1 MKVFGVIFFFAVR
14 VASAAP
20 VDILLD
26 PSATVEAR
34 EAVARQLDELG
45 LQRPLPVQEA
55 ISELC
60 HQVDFCGQ
68 ASSDA
73 EFLASCP
80 AYDAA
85 SPGLPSAWD
94 QCRPRY
100 VRENYTCPAGLEK
113 QTLHNLQIFRAMQND
128 FQSTYM
134 SLIYP
139 QLMSVL
145 GARYQIDFE
154 NLGSQ
159 GTADVLSRNPEI
171 MAIAT
176 EATALGQ
183 YTLGCYGQMNPL
195 LFGRNEAKLTR
206 YYHLFK
212 ASLNT
217 LSLAP
222 EFRGMVNRGV
232 RLPAPV
238 LRAHHKVGAVVCY
251 NGFTSTAVH
260 DEAKDRGDD
269 PRNAFLADKCVQ
281 RLYIRS
287 TDESA
292 VPGRLISEMS
302 ATRGEREVLF
312 APGACFRV
320 ERVYPRTDT
329 AGDDADEVCAEGER
343 YNFELRHVPSGSRA
357 N

>member
-1 MKVFGVIFFFAVR
+1 MKGFGIIILLAMR
-14 VASAAP
+14 SASAGP
-20 VDILLD
+20 VDILLN
-26 PSATVEAR
+26 PSATIEAR
-34 EAVARQLDELG
+34 EAVARQLDGLG

-55 ISELC
+55 IAELC

-73 EFLASCP
+73 EILASCP
-80 AYDAA
+80 AYDAS
-85 SPGLPSAWD
+85 SPGLPTAED
-94 QCRPRY
+94 DCRPRY

-113 QTLHNLQIFRAMQND
+113 QTLHNLRIFRAMQND

-139 QLMSVL
+139 QLVSVL

-154 NLGSQ
+154 NLGNQ
-159 GTADVLSRNPEI
+159 GIAAVLSRNPEI
-171 MAIAT
+171 MSIAT

-206 YYHLFK
+206 YYNLFR
-212 ASLNT
+212 ATLNT

-222 EFRGMVNRGV
+222 EFRGTVNRGV
-232 RLPAPV
+232 RLPPAV

-260 DEAKDRGDD
+260 DETTDRGDD

-287 TDESA
+287 TDKRTI
-292 VPGRLISEMS
+292 PGRLISDMS

-320 ERVYPRTDT
+320 ERVTPRTDN
-329 AGDDADEVCAEGER
+329 ADADSEEDCAEGER
-343 YNFELRHVPSGSRA
+343 FNFELRHVPSSGA
-357 N
+357 AD